1 MSKLTL
7 TVVLVAATAVGLG
20 GCQRQKRADVVIGGH
35 RLEVGERLVCPEHQG
50 RLDRVSQSSDGQACG
65 YSGPDGSEITLS
77 RLPVS
82 GRSPSD
88 ALKDVQRDLA
98 SLVPTPPTLGQMG
111 KSPDG
116 GETAKD
122 TVHVEGTDGHDSPDH
137 ARIDLPGLHIHTDG
151 DNASV
156 KLPGVTINAQ
166 GDNAHISTGIGELK
180 NATIDAAD
188 GAVRITSDMTDAGNV
203 DETWVVA
210 TDAPGAAGWRSV
222 GYVARGPV
230 SGPLVVA
237 RMRSR
242 TEHHHDHAGGW
253 ELDDVRRLVGLSLK

>member
-1 MSKLTL
+1 MSKLSLTL
-7 TVVLVAATAVGLG
+7 VLVAAAAVGLA
-20 GCQRQKRADVVIGGH
+20 GCQRQKRTEVVVGGH
-35 RLEVGERLVCPEHQG
+35 RLAVSDRLACPERQG
-50 RLDRVSQSSDGQACG
+50 RLERVSQSPDGQVCG

-77 RLPVS
+77 RLPLS
-82 GRSPSD
+82 GRPPAD
-88 ALKDVQRDLA
+88 ALKDVQQDLA
-98 SLVPTPPTLGQMG
+98 SLVPTPPTLGQMA
-111 KSPDG
+111 KSGDSGEPAKAAAHTDG
-116 GETAKD
+116 SG
-122 TVHVEGTDGHDSPDH
+122 GHDSSDH
-137 ARIDLPGLHIHTDG
+137 TQIDLPGLHIRTDG

-156 KLPGVTINAQ
+156 KLPGVSINAQ

-203 DETWVVA
+203 DQTWMIA

-230 SGPLVVA
+230 SGPLVIA

-242 TEHHHDHAGGW
+242 TEHHHEHTGGW